1 MKGLIYRDAL
11 VWYRRYLRI
20 PLFILIPGSIVA
32 AATLKFWGVMLTS
45 AVLSFLAMLSPN
57 MIFQIDEKENR
68 DKYLRTLPI
77 SSSKIVGARYI
88 VFLAFP
94 IACLLYSLV
103 LGTLFGLIFRDQPL
117 GMYLGLPA
125 LLIFLLA
132 VPIQLVLLPAGYT
145 GSKNMM
151 SLAMAYYPMS
161 FVLKKLSETGILSSV
176 PAGVTVFLAVAVL
189 IGAPILS
196 FRLSVRFF
204 NKKAIY

>member
-32 AATLKFWGVMLTS
+32 AATLKFWGYAFVVLIIMLLGLITS
-45 AVLSFLAMLSPN
+45 ETM
-57 MIFQIDEKENR
+57 FQIDEKENR
-68 DKYLRTLPI
+68 DKYLHTLPI

-94 IACLLYSLV
+94 IVCLLCSLMF
-103 LGTLFGLIFRDQPL
+103 GALFGLIFGDQPL
-117 GMYLGLPA
+117 GAYFILPLFLFSLLIAALFISLPA
-125 LLIFLLA
+125 NYKDRKTAQQIMLLTSPATIAFVKLEEMGIF
-132 VPIQLVLLPAGYT
+132 
-145 GSKNMM
+145 
-151 SLAMAYYPMS
+151 
-161 FVLKKLSETGILSSV
+161 SSV
-176 PAGVTVFLAVAVL
+176 PAGVTVFLAVAAL
-189 IGAPILS
+189 IGGPILS